1 MSATDFDGVRWKQFA
16 AIQDGG
22 FGVGFPFSAARDPHN
37 RAANCYVGRLNND
50 AAYKHDAFNN
60 LSENIRNAHH
70 LLKNEP
76 NAFRSLHNNDKIAKS
91 SNLKIKD
98 QTYHI

>member
-22 FGVGFPFSAARDPHN
+22 FGVGFPFSAAQDPHN
-37 RAANCYVGRLNND
+37 RAANCYVGRLNKA

-60 LSENIRNAHH
+60 LSENIRNTHH
-70 LLKNEP
+70 LLNEQ
-76 NAFRSLHNNDKIAKS
+76 
-91 SNLKIKD
+91 NLLMIFF
-98 QTYHI
+98 

>member
-22 FGVGFPFSAARDPHN
+22 FGVGFPFSAAQDPHN

-50 AAYKHDAFNN
+50 AAYKHDALNN
-60 LSENIRNAHH
+60 FAENIRNTNQN
-70 LLKNEP
+70 LQYLP
-76 NAFRSLHNNDKIAKS
+76 LPLFTCTCSLSH
-91 SNLKIKD
+91 
-98 QTYHI
+98 

>member
-37 RAANCYVGRLNND
+37 RAANCYVGRLNKA
-50 AAYKHDAFNN
+50 AAYKHDA
-60 LSENIRNAHH
+60 LDYIS
-70 LLKNEP
+70 
-76 NAFRSLHNNDKIAKS
+76 
-91 SNLKIKD
+91 
-98 QTYHI
+98 QTFKVASTIQNRD